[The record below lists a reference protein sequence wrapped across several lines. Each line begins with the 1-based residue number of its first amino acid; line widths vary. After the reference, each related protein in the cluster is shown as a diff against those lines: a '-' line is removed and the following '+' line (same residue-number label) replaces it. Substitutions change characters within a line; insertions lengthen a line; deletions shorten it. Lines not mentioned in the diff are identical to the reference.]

1 MLLIGCSEED
11 LRDSLEKAM
20 NEHPDTCAVL
30 VRRHGVY
37 EPPRIYPGV
46 AWTDGI

>member
-1 MLLIGCSEED
+1 MALIRYSEED

-20 NEHPDTCAVL
+20 DEHPDTCAVL

-37 EPPRIYPGV
+37 EHPVR
-46 AWTDGI
+46 

>member
-1 MLLIGCSEED
+1 MVLIRYSEED

-37 EPPRIYPGV
+37 EHLIR
-46 AWTDGI
+46 